1 MTSRFPHP
9 CVFSAALG
17 LLLAA
22 CASAA
27 PARGGTT
34 IPAPTDAP
42 VAVEPVDG
50 ECRAVAPGTLVN
62 VRSLDRTIRTDVCYA
77 TANNFTGAVL
87 PGYERPLAMLRPE
100 AARALARVHQS
111 LRERGLG
118 LKVFDGYR
126 PVRATLGMVAWAE
139 RTGNQWVLEQG
150 YVARQSGH
158 NRGGTVDLTLV
169 RLADGREVEMG
180 TAYDTFSEAAHT
192 ANATGTVAENRR
204 ILVDAMRAEGFSN
217 YEKEWWHFS
226 FAGTYPPLDVPLR
239 CFR

>member
-1 MTSRFPHP
+1 MT
-9 CVFSAALG
+9 FSSPRPRALAATLA
-17 LLLAA
+17 LLLGA

-27 PARGGTT
+27 PARTAG
-34 IPAPTDAP
+34 APTAAP
-42 VAVEPVDG
+42 VDATPAGG
-50 ECRAVAPGTLVN
+50 ECSVAPGTLVN
-62 VRSLDRTIRTDVCYA
+62 VQSLDRTVRTDVRYA
-77 TANNFTGAVL
+77 TVNNFTGAVL

-100 AARALARVHQS
+100 AARALVRVHQA
-111 LRERGLG
+111 LRERGYG

-126 PVRATLGMVAWAE
+126 PVRATLGMVDWAE
-139 RTGNQWVLEQG
+139 RTDNEWVLEQG

-169 RLADGREVEMG
+169 RLSDGREVEMG

-192 ANATGTVAENRR
+192 ANATGRIAENRR

-226 FAGTYPPLDVPLR
+226 FSGTYPPLDVPLR

>member
-1 MTSRFPHP
+1 MTSRTLRPRALA
-9 CVFSAALG
+9 AALG
-17 LLLAA
+17 LLLGA

-27 PARGGTT
+27 PARTAT
-34 IPAPTDAP
+34 
-42 VAVEPVDG
+42 AVEPLDATPSMAG
-50 ECRAVAPGTLVN
+50 ECDVAPGTLVN
-62 VRSLDRTIRTDVCYA
+62 VQSLDRTIATDVRYA
-77 TANNFTGAVL
+77 TRNNFTGAVL

-111 LRERGLG
+111 LRPRGLG

-126 PVRATLGMVAWAE
+126 PVRATLGMVEWAE
-139 RTGNQWVLEQG
+139 RTNNEWVLEQG

-180 TAYDTFSEAAHT
+180 TPYDTFNEAAHT
-192 ANATGTVAENRR
+192 ANATGQVAENRR
-204 ILVDAMRAEGFSN
+204 ILLDAMRAEGFSN
-217 YEKEWWHFS
+217 YQKEWWHFS
-226 FAGTYPPLDVPLR
+226 FSGTWPPLDVPLR

>member
-1 MTSRFPHP
+1 MTCGIPRPRALA
-9 CVFSAALG
+9 AALALVLG
-17 LLLAA
+17 A

-27 PARGGTT
+27 PARTATASGA
-34 IPAPTDAP
+34 APSDAAP
-42 VAVEPVDG
+42 SSAG
-50 ECRAVAPGTLVN
+50 ECDVAPGALVN
-62 VRSLDRTIRTDVCYA
+62 VQSVDRTIRTDVRYA

-87 PGYERPLAMLRPE
+87 PGYERPLAMMRPE

-111 LRERGLG
+111 LRGRGFG

-126 PVRATLGMVAWAE
+126 PVRATLGMVEWAE
-139 RTGNQWVLEQG
+139 RTGNEWVLEQG

-180 TAYDTFSEAAHT
+180 TPYDTFNEAAHT
-192 ANATGTVAENRR
+192 ANATGQVAANRR
-204 ILVDAMRAEGFSN
+204 ILVDAMAAEGFRN
-217 YEKEWWHFS
+217 YDKEWWHFS
-226 FAGTYPPLDVPLR
+226 FTGTYPPLDVPLR